1 MMGSAALPALAAG
14 AALGAGATWLARRSA
29 WQFGI
34 VNQPNAIVPQ
44 HTRPIAYLG
53 GVGIAAATTGVL
65 LLAAV
70 LGWTGH
76 GTLARADL
84 IAGGALFLALG
95 VADDLNPFRPP
106 PKFALQIAAAVVVTY
121 LRTGLGGSGVDLLLA
136 LLSISWIVT
145 LVNAV
150 NLTDVCDGLA
160 AGLACIQFVALAVL
174 VPSDTLWALVI
185 AGSCVGFLVYNAPA
199 ASIFLGDAG
208 SHVLGFWL
216 AALTLD
222 LIGSGRSMAPVI
234 QALLIGGVPLF
245 ELIFVSTMRT
255 RKGIP
260 WWRGSPDHFSLRL
273 QAAGFSR
280 WATDALAWTA
290 MVLLAGSALLI
301 ERAAPPIGFGIVA
314 SLGCLAVW
322 CWGYL
327 EGREVTA
334 LNPPQPR

>member
-1 MMGSAALPALAAG
+1 MWVVCMMGSAAVYALVAG
-14 AALGAGATWLARRSA
+14 TALGAGATWVARRFA

-53 GVGIAAATTGVL
+53 GVGIAAGTAGAL

-70 LGWTGH
+70 LDWTSH
-76 GTLARADL
+76 TLARADL

-95 VADDLNPFRPP
+95 VADDLRPFRPL
-106 PKFALQIAAAVVVTY
+106 PKFSLQVAAAVVVTY
-121 LRTGLGGSGVDLLLA
+121 LRTSFEGSGVDLLLA
-136 LLSISWIVT
+136 LISVFWIVT

-160 AGLACIQFVALAVL
+160 AGLACIQFVALSIL
-174 VPSDTLWALVI
+174 VPSDALWALVI
-185 AGSCVGFLVYNAPA
+185 AGSCVGFLVYNLPA

-208 SHVLGFWL
+208 SHLLGFWL

-222 LIGSGRSMAPVI
+222 LLDSGRLMAPVI
-234 QALLIGGVPLF
+234 QALLIGGVPLL
-245 ELIFVSTMRT
+245 ELIFVSTTRI

-290 MVLLAGSALLI
+290 MVLLGGLALLI
-301 ERAAPPIGFGIVA
+301 E
-314 SLGCLAVW
+314 
-322 CWGYL
+322 
-327 EGREVTA
+327 
-334 LNPPQPR
+334 

>member
-1 MMGSAALPALAAG
+1 MWVGPIMDSALLYALLAAV
-14 AALGAGATWLARRSA
+14 ALGTGATWLARRAA

-53 GVGIAAATTGVL
+53 GLGIAAGTAGALV
-65 LLAAV
+65 LAAV
-70 LGWTGH
+70 LGWTGQ
-76 GTLARADL
+76 GSVGRADL

-95 VADDLNPFRPP
+95 VADDLRPFRPL
-106 PKFALQIAAAVVVTY
+106 PKLALQIVAAVIVTY
-121 LRTGLGGSGVDLLLA
+121 LRAGPEGKDVDLLLA
-136 LLSISWIVT
+136 LVSISWIVT

-160 AGLACIQFVALAVL
+160 AGLTCIQVVALAIL
-174 VPSDTLWALVI
+174 VPSDALWALVI
-185 AGSCVGFLVYNAPA
+185 AGSCVGFLIYNVPA

-222 LIGSGRSMAPVI
+222 LIDSGTGMSPVI
-234 QALLIGGVPLF
+234 QAFLIAGVPLF
-245 ELIFVSTMRT
+245 ELIFVTTMRI

-260 WWRGSPDHFSLRL
+260 WWGGSPDHFSLRL

-290 MVLLAGSALLI
+290 MLLLAGSALLI
-301 ERAAPPIGFGIVA
+301 GRAAPAIALGIAA
-314 SLGCLAVW
+314 SLGCLVVW
-322 CWGYL
+322 CWAYL
-327 EGREVTA
+327 QGREVA
-334 LNPPQPR
+334 A